1 MKMERVNNYTVL
13 SPVPGI
19 QLSAQNVRGYYYYYF
34 HELDERTESLKS
46 EGTGLSNTTLGVGN
60 GIKPEVQVS
69 G

>member
-19 QLSAQNVRGYYYYYF
+19 QLSAQNVREYYYYIY
-34 HELDERTESLKS
+34 EIDERTEALKS

-60 GIKPEVQVS
+60 WIKPEVQVS

>member
-1 MKMERVNNYTVL
+1 MKMERVNNYTEL

-19 QLSAQNVRGYYYYYF
+19 QLSAQNVREYYYYYIY
-34 HELDERTESLKS
+34 EIDERTEALKS

-60 GIKPEVQVS
+60 WIKPEVQVS